1 MAGELVPEILLA
13 AAWTGRLADKSPTP
27 DGTVTGAE
35 PLAADIAPNLGDA
48 DRLPRDD
55 GSMPGVELWLKVAIC
70 PAAKLKLP
78 AICCRSASSCARV
91 IGARAGVPMAVPG
104 A

>member
-35 PLAADIAPNLGDA
+35 PLAADIAPDLGDA

-55 GSMPGVELWLKVAIC
+55 GSMPGVELLAQGGHLPCGQIEACPPSVADR
-70 PAAKLKLP
+70 PQA
-78 AICCRSASSCARV
+78 
-91 IGARAGVPMAVPG
+91 ARA
-104 A
+104 